1 MVGKSK
7 EEDDLFQLAAK
18 AGKEESAENGISLDA
33 IFLGPEQRGIN
44 QEGDDPGFETRV
56 KPPARRGRPRKTDD
70 AEAPKKPVGRPK
82 GSASERTAA
91 EIAEALQSKFDEFF
105 AVISIGMPVTGVYGV
120 ENSEKAVKALMSIG
134 KRRPKL
140 MHALMRVADGADGID
155 VGRYVLGLIFAVQVD
170 MQRLPFDSLP
180 ARVTGVTAIV
190 EKHFMNDGSSPE
202 NPGMTKQETT
212 SGRFTPVT

>member
-1 MVGKSK
+1 MVRKS
-7 EEDDLFQLAAK
+7 EEENDLFKLAAQ
-18 AGKEESAENGISLDA
+18 AGKEESAQDGISLDP

-70 AEAPKKPVGRPK
+70 GEATKKPVRPRS
-82 GSASERTAA
+82 SASERTAA
-91 EIAEALQSKFDEFF
+91 EISEALQSKFDEFF
-105 AVISIGMPVTGVYGV
+105 AVVSIGMPVTGIYGI

-140 MHALMRVADGADGID
+140 MQALMRVADGADGID

-170 MQRLPFDSLP
+170 MQRLPYDSIP
-180 ARVTGVTAIV
+180 AKATGVTAIV
-190 EKHFMNDGSSPE
+190 EKHFMSDGESAQ
-202 NPGMTKQETT
+202 NPGMTTQETT
-212 SGRFTPVT
+212 SGRFTPVV